1 MRAPQ
6 KAGINQTGPNPF
18 RPSMSNSPSMSK
30 LSFSA
35 PSSCVAPPRSAL
47 ILTLLAWLWWPGA
60 ILAVDADPVEAV
72 ATISGVVFADLNG
85 DGIRQPSEAGVAGV
99 LVSNGLEV
107 SVSDAQGRYQLP
119 VRADMDITV
128 VQPAGWRVP
137 VDERQ
142 LPRFAVSWKAGGTP
156 EPLRFGGLPDPGP
169 LPQQLDF
176 PLLPAPDGEAF
187 RCAIVGDVQTYSNDE
202 LGYFRSGTVVDLLDE
217 GLSDGDCMIYL
228 GDVVGDDL
236 DLLDR
241 LLRVGAAVGVPQWL
255 VFGNHDLDFD
265 ATDPAHSADSW
276 RHLAKP
282 AYYAFEI
289 GQATFITLNNV
300 VYPCGEEDARRPGRE
315 FCLGEGPRYN
325 GRVSEIQMQWL
336 ANLLAHI
343 PEDRLIVLLHH
354 VPLVSFSDA
363 VRPVHQTDNAADIHA
378 LLAGRPALSLAGH
391 THTLENLEPGE
402 WYAGWQDTVG
412 VGPLPFRHIIAGA
425 ASGAWWQGNL
435 DIDGI
440 PMALQRMGAPKGV
453 LLLDFDGV
461 DYRERY
467 RGARMDPRRVQWV
480 SLNTPAF
487 RDWYETLAAW
497 MELPEDERDPVPPVS
512 AHDLPDVHIVTP
524 QELAEGVFLTVNVW
538 LGSRST
544 EVRARVGEG
553 DWLALERTQAG
564 SGEDALIGALYVDP
578 FSVQRQA
585 SDARRAVLSRSG
597 DAPTQGYET
606 FRGRANQGP
615 PRPQGRSLSDRNLHL
630 WKRRLPDDLPI
641 GTHVL
646 VVESIDRNGQGFVDR
661 IVLEVKNQRP
671 PRFWRA
677 WE

>member
-1 MRAPQ
+1 
-6 KAGINQTGPNPF
+6 
-18 RPSMSNSPSMSK
+18 MSILQALSDPLRGGFLVSSLVLGLLPMASLASENSP
-30 LSFSA
+30 
-35 PSSCVAPPRSAL
+35 RSVV
-47 ILTLLAWLWWPGA
+47 G
-60 ILAVDADPVEAV
+60 
-72 ATISGVVFADLNG
+72 GRVFADLNG
-85 DGIRQPSEAGVAGV
+85 DAVRQADEAGVAGV
-99 LVSNGLEV
+99 LVSNGLDV
-107 SVSDAQGRYQLP
+107 TVTDAHGRYELP
-119 VRADMDITV
+119 LRPDMDLMV

-142 LPRFAVSWKAGGTP
+142 LPQFALSWKAGGTP

-169 LPQQLDF
+169 LPGQVDF
-176 PLLPAPDGEAF
+176 PLLPAEHSAEF
-187 RCAIVGDVQTYSNDE
+187 RCALVGDSQTYSNQE
-202 LGYFRSGTVVDLLDE
+202 VGFFRSSTVVDLLDE
-217 GLSDGDCMIYL
+217 GLGEGDCMIYL

-241 LLRVGAAVGVPQWL
+241 LLRVGATVGVPQWL

-276 RHLAKP
+276 RRIAKP
-282 AYYAFEI
+282 AYYAFEM
-289 GQATFITLNNV
+289 GSVTFIALNNV
-300 VYPCGEEDARRPGRE
+300 VYPCGAADAERPARE
-315 FCLGEGPRYN
+315 FCTEDRPRYN
-325 GRVSEIQMQWL
+325 GRVPEIQMQWL
-336 ANLLAHI
+336 ENLLAHV
-343 PEDRLIVLLHH
+343 PDDRLIVLLHH

-363 VRPVHQTDNAADIHA
+363 DRPVHQTDNAAEVHA

-412 VGPLPFRHIIAGA
+412 VGLLPFRHIIAGA
-425 ASGAWWQGNL
+425 ASGAWWQGNF

-453 LLLDFDGV
+453 LMLDFDGV

-467 RGARMDPRRVQWV
+467 RGARMDPRRGQWV

-487 RDWYETLAAW
+487 RVWYDALAAW
-497 MELPEDERDPVPPVS
+497 MELPEDERDPVPPGSV
-512 AHDLPDVHIVTP
+512 HDLPDVHIVTP

-553 DWLALERTQAG
+553 DWLALDRTQDG
-564 SGEDALIGALYVDP
+564 TGEGPLIGALHVDP

-597 DAPTQGYET
+597 DARTQGYET

-615 PRPQGRSLSDRNLHL
+615 ARPQGRSLSDRNLHL
-630 WKRRLPDDLPI
+630 WKLRLADDLPI

-646 VVESIDRNGQGFVDR
+646 VAESIDRNGQRYADR